1 MKESILSGYLW
12 GFDKPE
18 AADVAFRQ
26 FKKFYPDGDLHFT
39 LDLGGKETEF
49 KQVCDKWN
57 VSMKVN
63 PINVGRC
70 GWMTHYEKYVEDG
83 PQNEL
88 GRKCWPKENAFIW
101 VDRLYEV
108 AKNCNSKYLISMED
122 DTFIL
127 KPISILEEEFGI
139 AVCEYNTNVLPNY
152 ILKFIENIG
161 GSSDIPT
168 NIFGN
173 KGYGAM
179 GGFIINTDQFVKG
192 WDYLRPILDEK
203 WDEIL
208 THTHLIGWVDVLP
221 QLTIMAIGGKVVMN
235 RQLIQTWY
243 HERKD
248 LYPTYT
254 HWKDYEIADFVK
266 NIEDI
271 RSI

>member
-12 GFDKPE
+12 GYDKVE
-18 AADVAFRQ
+18 AAEVAFKQ
-26 FKKFYPDGDLHFT
+26 FKKFYPDGNLQCT
-39 LDLGGKETEF
+39 IDLGGKVEEF
-49 KQVCDKWN
+49 QELCDKYD
-57 VSMKVN
+57 VDMKVN

-70 GWMTHYEKYVEDG
+70 GWMGHYENYVEDG

-88 GRKCWPKENAFIW
+88 GRKCWPKENAFVW
-101 VDRLYEV
+101 MDRLYEV
-108 AKNCNSKYLISMED
+108 CKNANSKYLISMED

-127 KPISILEEEFGI
+127 KEISILKEEFGI
-139 AVCEYNTNVLPNY
+139 AGCEYNTNILPGS
-152 ILKFIENIG
+152 LLEFIDSIG
-161 GSSDIPT
+161 GDSNIPT

-173 KGYGAM
+173 KGYGAL
-179 GGFIINTDQFVKG
+179 GGFIINVEQFIKG
-192 WDYLRPILDEK
+192 WEYIKPILDK
-203 WDEIL
+203 RWDEL
-208 THTHLIGWVDVLP
+208 REKTHLIGWVDVLP
-221 QLTIMAIGGKVVMN
+221 QLTIMSVGGKVVMN
-235 RQLIQTWY
+235 KKLIQTWY